1 MKLTQ
6 EQAALADGLNGRQK
20 LFVFGLMSGKT
31 QRQAYYDA
39 GGTAKTDNTAD
50 ACASEILSNP
60 KVKAFYDSLMD
71 KAAEEAQVDAAY
83 VLKRLVEIDQMDV
96 LDIMDDN
103 GNVKPIKDWPKIW
116 RQYISNIETISMD
129 DGEGWLKKIKWPD
142 KVKNLELLGKHV
154 SVGAFKD
161 KIEHTGPNGGP
172 IQQEIKEVPRFTP
185 EELAKLTPQELSRL
199 AINGKL

>member
-1 MKLTQ
+1 MANLTPKQ
-6 EQAALADGLNGRQK
+6 QRFVEEYLIDLNATQAAIR
-20 LFVFGLMSGKT
+20 
-31 QRQAYYDA
+31 A
-39 GGTAKTDNTAD
+39 GYSEKTAKSIGQENLTKPD
-50 ACASEILSNP
+50 IQ
-60 KVKAFYDSLMD
+60 KAI
-71 KAAEEAQVDAAY
+71 EEAQNKRQEQTQIDAAY

-96 LDIMDDN
+96 LDIMDDD
-103 GNVKPIKDWPKIW
+103 GNVKPLRDWPKIW

-172 IQQEIKEVPRFTP
+172 ID
-185 EELAKLTPQELSRL
+185 LSL
-199 AINGKL
+199 KVVFENDGEASTD